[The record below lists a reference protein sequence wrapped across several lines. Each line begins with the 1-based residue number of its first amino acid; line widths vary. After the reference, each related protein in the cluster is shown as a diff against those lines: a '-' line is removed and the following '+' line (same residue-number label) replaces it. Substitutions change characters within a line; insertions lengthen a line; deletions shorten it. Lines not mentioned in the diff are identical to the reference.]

1 MFLKHGRELILQ
13 SAEFWFPHGNQPGI
27 GKAISY
33 VKLPFAQ
40 GLLGAGSK
48 WQPSTSP
55 RGQQN
60 AWGASEPGRPWLPHG
75 KNEAILQTSITGFT
89 LLFPWAR
96 ARAAC
101 RMGEGAR
108 SGKLKTLIPTPAT
121 NRSVYNV
128 DPVVVWMKALSRVLY
143 PPLQSQ
149 IKRNPSLCTT
159 QLTEKL
165 RFFLSQLTVEHLVR
179 EIYLLR

>member
-13 SAEFWFPHGNQPGI
+13 SAEFWFPCGNQPGI
-27 GKAISY
+27 GKAVSY
-33 VKLPFAQ
+33 VRLPFAQ

-60 AWGASEPGRPWLPHG
+60 ARGASEPGCPWLPHG

-101 RMGEGAR
+101 LMGEDACL
-108 SGKLKTLIPTPAT
+108 GKLKTLIPTPAT

-128 DPVVVWMKALSRVLY
+128 DAVVVWMKALSRVLY
-143 PPLQSQ
+143 PPLQSGKKKSFPVYNS
-149 IKRNPSLCTT
+149 INREAEL
-159 QLTEKL
+159 
-165 RFFLSQLTVEHLVR
+165 FLPLFWVLVR